1 MSIYDKIVKA
11 THKRVKERDKKTANL
26 DMYSTGAAIY
36 HPTKPEEF
44 VIGPKWW
51 QEMTGAHGIPYGF
64 IVQVAG
70 NTDSGKS
77 SAAIEFM
84 RKAQEQDVVIIL
96 ADTERKTTKTRLTQ
110 WGVDPDKI
118 LLVRGKTLED
128 MYQGIDDYLETTL
141 EVDPKAKILLIIDSL
156 GNTVSETEAE
166 SSIRDSIQMG
176 RRANVNNRAF
186 SRLLPRLGK
195 NIAMLVINQTYD
207 NMGSPGKTNKGGKNK
222 DFYCVLTFQTT
233 RIGWLE
239 GQVKGEK
246 VRKGAKVKWV
256 VYKNHLIDND
266 KLLGKQYELDV
277 TGAGMALK
285 GEVPEKFSRI
295 ENDEMIIDEE
305 TGEIIDG

>member
-1 MSIYDKIVKA
+1 MSIYDKILKA
-11 THKRVKERDKKTANL
+11 THDRVKERDKKAANL
-26 DMYSTGAAIY
+26 DMYCSGEAIY
-36 HPTKPEEF
+36 HPIKPEEF
-44 VIGPKWW
+44 VIGPQWW
-51 QEMTGAHGIPYGF
+51 QDMTGCFGLPYGF

-84 RKAQEQDVVIIL
+84 RKAQEQGVVIIL
-96 ADTERKTTKTRLTQ
+96 ADTERKTTKTRLKQ
-110 WGVDPDKI
+110 WGVDPSKI
-118 LLVRGKTLED
+118 LLVRGNTLED
-128 MYQGIDDYLETTL
+128 MYQGIDDYLATTQ
-141 EVDPKAKILLIIDSL
+141 EIDPNAKILLIIDSL
-156 GNTVSETEAE
+156 GNTVSESEAE

-186 SRLLPRLGK
+186 SRLVPRLGK
-195 NIAMLVINQTYD
+195 KIAMLVINQTYD

-222 DFYCVLTFQTT
+222 DFYCAITFQTS

-246 VRKGAKVKWV
+246 VRKGAKVKWN

-266 KLLGKQYELDV
+266 KLLGKQFEIDI

-285 GEVPEKFSRI
+285 GEVPEQFSRI
-295 ENDEMIIDEE
+295 PEGEELLIDEE
-305 TGEIIDG
+305 TGEIIE